1 MKKKIYYYI
10 LFQKK
15 KNQRKTHD
23 TYTLHLYIHL
33 HQRYSKHQTRLLHS
47 MPTRVGM
54 QEFFTYLHLYQS
66 VVNST
71 HRPLHDRNEFL
82 HGQMASLNPYK
93 EALEVNY

>member
-1 MKKKIYYYI
+1 
-10 LFQKK
+10 
-15 KNQRKTHD
+15 
-23 TYTLHLYIHL
+23 
-33 HQRYSKHQTRLLHS
+33 